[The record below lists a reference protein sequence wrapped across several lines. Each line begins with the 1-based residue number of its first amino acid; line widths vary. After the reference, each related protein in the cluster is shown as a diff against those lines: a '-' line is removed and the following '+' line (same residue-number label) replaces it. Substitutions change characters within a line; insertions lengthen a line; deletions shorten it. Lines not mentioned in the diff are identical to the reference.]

1 LLLPFFRLVAGV
13 LNPVSPTEISTIF
26 SAVVRLQ
33 EWIDEPSSI
42 ATMTERD
49 RQISEIIAEERS
61 RLRNF
66 IRKRVPDP
74 LDAEDIVQEVFYE
87 LVEANRLL
95 MPIEHVTGWLF
106 RVARNRITDLFR
118 KKKSQSFSDAA
129 VEDEYGEVLQIEDL
143 LPSPDAG
150 PEALYIRNALIDE
163 LELALDELPED
174 QREAFV
180 AHELEGRSFKEMAA
194 ETGVSV
200 NTLLSRKRYAVL
212 HLRERLQSIYDE
224 FTKK

>member
-1 LLLPFFRLVAGV
+1 MKDAASLKRMSLEQDQR
-13 LNPVSPTEISTIF
+13 
-26 SAVVRLQ
+26 
-33 EWIDEPSSI
+33 
-42 ATMTERD
+42 
-49 RQISEIIAEERS
+49 ISEVVKREQS

-66 IRKRVPDP
+66 IRRRVPDP
-74 LDAEDIVQEVFYE
+74 RDAEDILQEVFYQ

-118 KKKSQSFSDAA
+118 KKKPVSFSDAA
-129 VEDEYGEVLQIEDL
+129 VADDDELLQLEDL

-150 PEALYIRNALIDE
+150 PDALYARSVLLDE
-163 LELALDELPED
+163 LEFALDELPDE
-174 QREAFV
+174 QREVFV
-180 AHELEGRSFKEMAA
+180 GHELEGRSFKQMAA

-212 HLRERLQSIYDE
+212 HLRERLQSIY
-224 FTKK
+224 

>member
-1 LLLPFFRLVAGV
+1 MDKPWRITG
-13 LNPVSPTEISTIF
+13 
-26 SAVVRLQ
+26 
-33 EWIDEPSSI
+33 
-42 ATMTERD
+42 MTEQD
-49 RQISEIIAEERS
+49 SQISEIITRERS

-66 IRKRVPDP
+66 IRRRVPDP
-74 LDAEDIVQEVFYE
+74 ADAEDIVQEVFYE
-87 LVEANRLL
+87 LIEANRLL

-118 KKKSQSFSDAA
+118 KKKPESFSDAA
-129 VEDEYGEVLQIEDL
+129 PAGESGEALQIEDL

-150 PEALYIRNALIDE
+150 PEALYVRHVLLEE
-163 LELALDELPED
+163 LELALDELPEE
-174 QREAFV
+174 QRDVFV
-180 AHELEGRSFKEMAA
+180 AHEVEGRSFKEMAA

-224 FTKK
+224 FTNA

>member
-1 LLLPFFRLVAGV
+1 MKNAAG
-13 LNPVSPTEISTIF
+13 LERMAFEQDKRISD
-26 SAVVRLQ
+26 VVKREQ
-33 EWIDEPSSI
+33 
-42 ATMTERD
+42 
-49 RQISEIIAEERS
+49 S

-66 IRKRVPDP
+66 IRWRVPDP
-74 LDAEDIVQEVFYE
+74 RDAEDILQDVFYE

-118 KKKSQSFSDAA
+118 KKRPESFSDTA
-129 VEDEYGEVLQIEDL
+129 VADEGGEMLRLEDL

-150 PEALYIRNALIDE
+150 PDVLYARQVLLDE
-163 LELALDELPED
+163 LELAVDELPEE
-174 QREAFV
+174 QREVFV
-180 AHELEGRSFKEMAA
+180 GHELEGRSFKEMAA

-212 HLRERLQSIYDE
+212 HLRKRLQSIYDE
-224 FTKK
+224 FTKA